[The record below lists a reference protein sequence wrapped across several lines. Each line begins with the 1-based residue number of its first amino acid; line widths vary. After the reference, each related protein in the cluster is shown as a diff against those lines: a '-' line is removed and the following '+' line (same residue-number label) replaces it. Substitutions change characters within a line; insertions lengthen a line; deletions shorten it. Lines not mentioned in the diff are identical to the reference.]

1 MYGRRENEM
10 ERGRGSS
17 LTEREAGWR
26 EERERGKKERE
37 YIRSEGKALEY
48 PERRARER
56 KTRQKMHMGV
66 K

>member
-1 MYGRRENEM
+1 M
-10 ERGRGSS
+10 
-17 LTEREAGWR
+17 TEREAGWR